1 MATALQ
7 ANLLKTN
14 ATKTEVVNIRFEPH
28 ALETIRRAAKS
39 TGLSVSAYLTMTALN
54 KAKQDLLDEH
64 YIVLSPEAFDAVQEQ
79 IERPAAAHAEL
90 TKLMRTK
97 FEWINE

>member
-1 MATALQ
+1 MATELQ
-7 ANLLKTN
+7 SNLIKTS

-64 YIVLSPEAFDAVQEQ
+64 YIVLSPDVFDALQEQ
-79 IERPAAAHAEL
+79 IERPAEAHPEL
-90 TKLMRTK
+90 NKLMRTK